1 MTHMTIID
9 HPTGQLLRYT
19 DEAEAR
25 KFAEA
30 AGIEADFVNA
40 WGSYRGTDGT
50 TVMLAQVTRR
60 YANTG
65 PITIFKGDYS
75 QVDDLLFAATIAR
88 DNARGN
94 PQAFQKLRA
103 VTAILEALLKDEDE
117 AARNDFDYD
126 KEG

>member
-19 DEAEAR
+19 DEAKAR
-25 KFAEA
+25 QFAEA
-30 AGIEADFVNA
+30 AGIEVDFINA
-40 WGSYRGTDGT
+40 WGSYRDASGT
-50 TVMLAQVTRR
+50 TVMLAHITRR

-103 VTAILEALLKDEDE
+103 VTAILEEMLKDEDE
-117 AARNDFDYD
+117 ADRENFEYG
-126 KEG
+126 KG